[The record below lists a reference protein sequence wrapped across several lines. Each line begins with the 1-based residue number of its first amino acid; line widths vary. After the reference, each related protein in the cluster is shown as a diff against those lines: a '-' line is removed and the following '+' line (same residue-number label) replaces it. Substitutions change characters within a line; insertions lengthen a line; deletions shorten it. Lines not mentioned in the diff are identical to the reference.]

1 MKTALLVLMDG
12 TALITYTDE
21 LEYEPK
27 VHCWKPHLISGKTKV
42 VLSSWP
48 VHTNDIHVLLNSS
61 SLLTVCDPTPEVLS
75 AYVKK
80 VGQPPTNK
88 KKEPVLLQEDEN
100 VPDGDE
106 YEPDYIEE

>member
-1 MKTALLVLMDG
+1 MRTALLVLSDG

-21 LEYEPK
+21 LDYEPK

-48 VHTNDIHVLLNSS
+48 AHTNDTNVLLHSS
-61 SLLTVCDPTPEVLS
+61 SLLTVCDPTTEVLA

-80 VGQPPTNK
+80 VGQPPRDKT
-88 KKEPVLLQEDEN
+88 KEKVLLQENES
-100 VPDGDE
+100 VPDGDD
-106 YEPDYIEE
+106 YEPDYIEQ